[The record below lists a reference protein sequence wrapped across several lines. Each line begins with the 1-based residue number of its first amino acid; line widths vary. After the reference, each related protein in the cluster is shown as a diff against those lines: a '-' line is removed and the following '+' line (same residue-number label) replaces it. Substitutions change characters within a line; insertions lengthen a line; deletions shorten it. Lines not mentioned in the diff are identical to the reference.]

1 MTKDP
6 VEEAKLKEA
15 DLIDEKREK
24 EVEAI
29 MEKHA
34 EKSPFMKLLPYNKPV
49 IFIVVA
55 LIASANNGSAMPLF
69 GLVFAKMLALL
80 SIPPDMFEDN
90 HLKNEIHKYCLYM
103 TIVAC
108 LVGIGSFLQR
118 YTFGSLGNK
127 VTYKIRDL
135 LYSKI
140 LEKNIGWFDHR
151 DNGPSVLTSAMAKDT
166 SLVNGVSTESVGPVV
181 EGICA
186 IGAGLAFGFY
196 FCWQESVICLVVS
209 PVMII
214 GNYLGMQF

>member
-1 MTKDP
+1 LTKDP

-80 SIPPDMFEDN
+80 SVPPEMFDLKNLDGTAMFEDN
-90 HLKNEIHKYCLYM
+90 YLKNEIHKYCLYM

-108 LVGIGSFLQR
+108 FAGIGSFFQR
-118 YTFGSLGNK
+118 YMFGSLGNK

-140 LEKNIGWFDHR
+140 LE
-151 DNGPSVLTSAMAKDT
+151 
-166 SLVNGVSTESVGPVV
+166 
-181 EGICA
+181 
-186 IGAGLAFGFY
+186 
-196 FCWQESVICLVVS
+196 
-209 PVMII
+209 
-214 GNYLGMQF
+214 